1 MPGDIRLRP
10 FRDSDLESVRHLIE
24 KTIDACYS
32 GTYPPRAVAFFK
44 EHHSK
49 ENIIGRTRVGEFLVL
64 LGGGKLIATGSLA
77 EGEISGV
84 FVDPQFQRS
93 GIGARMMRALEGRA
107 VENGWAEVHLDVSL
121 PSRGF
126 YERLGYQ
133 IMEERS
139 IDVGGGE
146 RLDYWHAKKRLF
158 QSPDKS
164 SEPR

>member
-1 MPGDIRLRP
+1 MTGDILLRP

-32 GTYPPRAVAFFK
+32 GVYPPRAVAFFK
-44 EHHSK
+44 EHHSTG
-49 ENIIGRTRVGEFLVL
+49 NIIERSRAGDYFVL

-107 VENGWAEVHLDVSL
+107 LENGWAEVYLDVSL

-146 RLDYWHAKKRLF
+146 RLDYWHASKRLVP
-158 QSPDKS
+158 SPDNS
-164 SEPR
+164 S

>member
-1 MPGDIRLRP
+1 MPGDLRLRP
-10 FRDSDLESVRHLIE
+10 FWDSDLESVRHLIE
-24 KTIDACYS
+24 KTMDACYS
-32 GTYPPRAVAFFK
+32 GVYPPRAVAFFE
-44 EHHSK
+44 EHHSTG
-49 ENIIGRTRVGEFLVL
+49 NIIESSRRGDYFVFT
-64 LGGGKLIATGSLA
+64 GGGKLIATGYIA

-84 FVDPQFQRS
+84 FVDPQCQRS

-107 VENGWAEVHLDVSL
+107 LQKGLAEVQLDVSL

-164 SEPR
+164 SELR